1 MNFLQAWQGFLLHA
15 EAESLSRYTIRD
27 YRRTIER
34 FVQHRGNAPVTE
46 ITKRDIEEF
55 MASLNGLSKKTKLNY
70 HIGLSSLWTW
80 LVKEEMVNVH
90 IVRQVDAPRPEQP
103 AIVPFSREDVLLLL
117 ASLDRSKPYTRHF
130 QREPSTHR
138 TPNALRNRAIIY
150 TLLDTGLRA
159 SELCNLEI
167 RDIDFRNRE
176 IKVREGKGGKS
187 RMVYVSSKAAKFIWR
202 YLSDR
207 IGAADN
213 SPVFAAQNELPLGS
227 RGLELM
233 LQRLGKRAG
242 VRDVY
247 PHRFRHTFAINYL
260 RNKGDAYT
268 LQRILGHSSMEMTK
282 RYLQIANE
290 DVAVRQHQAS
300 PVANWGI

>member
-1 MNFLQAWQGFLLHA
+1 
-15 EAESLSRYTIRD
+15 
-27 YRRTIER
+27 
-34 FVQHRGNAPVTE
+34 
-46 ITKRDIEEF
+46 
-55 MASLNGLSKKTKLNY
+55 
-70 HIGLSSLWTW
+70 
-80 LVKEEMVNVH
+80 
-90 IVRQVDAPRPEQP
+90 
-103 AIVPFSREDVLLLL
+103 
-117 ASLDRSKPYTRHF
+117 LDRSKPYTRHF